1 LRLLEANPTAALR
14 FQKRAKGTH
23 HTTADQGPRL
33 LALQSEPLRL
43 PEANPA
49 ASLRF
54 QTRKRAKKPHHH
66 TTVDDSEGLLA
77 TSLLGFLKQMD
88 CTRDAELLRLQGLVQ
103 CSMSCEFPLCT
114 EIIEEDGAVAA
125 TTKVE
130 YVLKVGG
137 GGLGTTVG
145 ADPTARP
152 GQPPLD
158 ELVRS
163 LGVLAFCLDART
175 FKRMVDNDVRRP
187 GYLVALGEVY
197 MVNRS
202 RDRGHE
208 VAATGFFVLME
219 VSSRRKSL
227 WMVYRYETRFD
238 REGPIEFHDQR
249 ESLFMSIPGAFDTVC
264 LLDDIRD
271 WKSTAED
278 MISMD
283 RFPEA
288 LSDGDF
294 DILRPTFCTP
304 ELPWF
309 RAAIRKGWE

>member
-1 LRLLEANPTAALR
+1 
-14 FQKRAKGTH
+14 
-23 HTTADQGPRL
+23 
-33 LALQSEPLRL
+33 
-43 PEANPA
+43 
-49 ASLRF
+49 
-54 QTRKRAKKPHHH
+54 
-66 TTVDDSEGLLA
+66 VDDSEGLLA
-77 TSLLGFLKQMD
+77 TSLLDFLKQMD
-88 CTRDAELLRLQGLVQ
+88 CTRDTELLRLQGLLQ
-103 CSMSCEFPLCT
+103 CSMTCECPLCT

-137 GGLGTTVG
+137 GGLSATVG
-145 ADPTARP
+145 ANPSAKP
-152 GQPPLD
+152 GQPPPD
-158 ELVRS
+158 ELVKNLGELGFS
-163 LGVLAFCLDART
+163 LNAKT
-175 FKRMVDNDVRRP
+175 FKRLVDNDVRHP

-219 VSSRRKSL
+219 ISSYRKSL

-238 REGPIEFHDQR
+238 REGPSEFHDRR
-249 ESLFMSIPGAFDTVC
+249 ESLFTSIPGAFDTVC
-264 LLDDIRD
+264 LLDEIRD
-271 WKSTAED
+271 WKSTVED

-304 ELPWF
+304 ALASF
-309 RAAIRKGWE
+309 QAAIRKGWE